1 MGNVKAWE
9 ALRVVAKDTCR
20 PFCKDRSGMVLGEG
34 GACFVLETLENAMAR
49 GATIHAELAGFGMTA
64 DAGDLLSPSA
74 EGGGRAV
81 TQALADAGLNREEIG
96 YVNAHGTGTM
106 ANDTT
111 ETKCMHLVFGDHAK
125 KLMISSTKSFH
136 GHSLGAS
143 GAVEMVATILALRDG
158 IIAPTINFTE
168 ADPDCDLD
176 YVPNEARQV
185 PVKAAI
191 SNSFAFGGL
200 NAVLALKKFEG

>member
-1 MGNVKAWE
+1 
-9 ALRVVAKDTCR
+9 
-20 PFCKDRSGMVLGEG
+20 
-34 GACFVLETLENAMAR
+34 
-49 GATIHAELAGFGMTA
+49 
-64 DAGDLLSPSA
+64 
-74 EGGGRAV
+74 
-81 TQALADAGLNREEIG
+81 
-96 YVNAHGTGTM
+96 
-106 ANDTT
+106 
-111 ETKCMHLVFGDHAK
+111 
-125 KLMISSTKSFH
+125 
-136 GHSLGAS
+136 
-143 GAVEMVATILALRDG
+143 MVATILALRDG